1 MAYSGQLRDLAG
13 NANRFVIIDTETTG
27 LRNSD
32 RIVEIAILTMSLDGE
47 ITDSWE
53 TLIQPERHVGAA
65 EIHGITP
72 SMLVNAPIFKQVAGD
87 IAERLDGACVVGHY
101 VGSFDLRMLS
111 NEYKQL
117 RTDFLSGKYLDTR
130 KVFSGRLIEA
140 CLRFNI
146 SLENAHSAKA
156 DAEAAAKLFLA
167 GFREFNTKGSA
178 SQIITQHSSTGR
190 SCSRGKVGA
199 TAGRAC
205 DRGELYLQLLNQVLA
220 DGVIDDS
227 ERHEL
232 AALASELQLTPDEI
246 EVFCLENISRKI
258 DEILEDGIVTDQELE
273 ELQQTLEQCGVGFN
287 FAERRVRDYLDNSVD
302 SIEVVLEAGDTIV
315 VTGMHLNFSRDK
327 ICAILESRGFSIGSN
342 VTRSKTKLLLAADPN
357 SESGKAKQARKFG
370 IPIMPLEEFSGL
382 HPVE

>member
-1 MAYSGQLRDLAG
+1 
-13 NANRFVIIDTETTG
+13 
-27 LRNSD
+27 
-32 RIVEIAILTMSLDGE
+32 
-47 ITDSWE
+47 
-53 TLIQPERHVGAA
+53 
-65 EIHGITP
+65 
-72 SMLVNAPIFKQVAGD
+72 
-87 IAERLDGACVVGHY
+87 
-101 VGSFDLRMLS
+101 
-111 NEYKQL
+111 
-117 RTDFLSGKYLDTR
+117 
-130 KVFSGRLIEA
+130 
-140 CLRFNI
+140 
-146 SLENAHSAKA
+146 
-156 DAEAAAKLFLA
+156 
-167 GFREFNTKGSA
+167 
-178 SQIITQHSSTGR
+178 
-190 SCSRGKVGA
+190 
-199 TAGRAC
+199 
-205 DRGELYLQLLNQVLA
+205 LYLQLLNQVLA